1 MRPTR
6 SPKGWL
12 EETLVALSTDKG
24 GWGGGLSAA

>member
-12 EETLVALSTDKG
+12 EETLVALSTDKWEVG
-24 GWGGGLSAA
+24 GWS